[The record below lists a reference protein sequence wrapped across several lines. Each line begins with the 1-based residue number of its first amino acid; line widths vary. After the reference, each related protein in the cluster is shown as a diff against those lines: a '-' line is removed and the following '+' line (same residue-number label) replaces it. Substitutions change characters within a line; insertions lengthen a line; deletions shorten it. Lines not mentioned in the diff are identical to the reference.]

1 MKRKYVKI
9 MFLSMTL
16 LTSSITTAYAT
27 IPEDEKKEEA
37 PKVTEDAHLPLM
49 IINGTN
55 NSEHFFV
62 SSESLTNKEIRITAP
77 NGFTVSP
84 SVIPANSGKQKVT
97 VTLNSSKIL
106 TEGKIVL
113 RNGDYRSYL
122 KVRGYG
128 TALPAKDISKS
139 SVYKGGNDSDFNKT
153 FTPGSKGYTLEFRV
167 KTDEPEK
174 CFYPYFVNEKGY
186 GFKAYITSTEVG
198 LYNA

>member
-1 MKRKYVKI
+1 MKRKYAKI

-27 IPEDEKKEEA
+27 IPEDEKKEETQ
-37 PKVTEDAHLPLM
+37 KVTEDAHLPLM

-55 NSEHFFV
+55 KSEHFFI
-62 SSESLTNKEIRITAP
+62 SSESLTNKEIKITAP

-122 KVRGYG
+122 KVKTSQNRPF
-128 TALPAKDISKS
+128 TKVEMIPNSTKRSIPVPKD
-139 SVYKGGNDSDFNKT
+139 
-153 FTPGSKGYTLEFRV
+153 TPLNLE
-167 KTDEPEK
+167 
-174 CFYPYFVNEKGY
+174 
-186 GFKAYITSTEVG
+186 
-198 LYNA
+198 

>member
-1 MKRKYVKI
+1 
-9 MFLSMTL
+9 
-16 LTSSITTAYAT
+16 
-27 IPEDEKKEEA
+27 
-37 PKVTEDAHLPLM
+37 M

-55 NSEHFFV
+55 KSEHFFI
-62 SSESLTNKEIRITAP
+62 SSESLTNKEIKITAP

-122 KVRGYG
+122 KVKGYG
-128 TALPAKDISKS
+128 TALPAKNISKS
-139 SVYKGGNDSDFNKT
+139 PIYKGGNDSEFNKT
-153 FTPGSKGYTLEFRV
+153 FNPGSKGYTLEFRV

-198 LYNA
+198 LYNAYKKIFPTPPLLEKKAGKVNSITTTERHTLIVLQ

>member
-62 SSESLTNKEIRITAP
+62 SSESLTNKEIKITAP
-77 NGFTVSP
+77 NGYTESP

-122 KVRGYG
+122 KVKGYG
-128 TALPAKDISKS
+128 TTLPAKDISKS
-139 SVYKGGNDSDFNKT
+139 SVYKGGNDSDFNIT

-167 KTDEPEK
+167 
-174 CFYPYFVNEKGY
+174 
-186 GFKAYITSTEVG
+186 
-198 LYNA
+198 

>member
-16 LTSSITTAYAT
+16 LTSSITTAHAT

-77 NGFTVSP
+77 NRLLSSGNMSEINASILETFA
-84 SVIPANSGKQKVT
+84 ANG
-97 VTLNSSKIL
+97 
-106 TEGKIVL
+106 
-113 RNGDYRSYL
+113 R
-122 KVRGYG
+122 
-128 TALPAKDISKS
+128 
-139 SVYKGGNDSDFNKT
+139 
-153 FTPGSKGYTLEFRV
+153 
-167 KTDEPEK
+167 
-174 CFYPYFVNEKGY
+174 
-186 GFKAYITSTEVG
+186 
-198 LYNA
+198 